1 MEDTMTTSPTTMT
14 DPVCAMSVD
23 PMTAAAS
30 MEHEGQTYY
39 FCSEGCHQS
48 FAADP
53 SSYVTS

>member
-1 MEDTMTTSPTTMT
+1 MTTNPTTMT
-14 DPVCAMSVD
+14 DPVCGMSVD

-48 FAADP
+48 FAAAP
-53 SSYVTS
+53 SSYVAS